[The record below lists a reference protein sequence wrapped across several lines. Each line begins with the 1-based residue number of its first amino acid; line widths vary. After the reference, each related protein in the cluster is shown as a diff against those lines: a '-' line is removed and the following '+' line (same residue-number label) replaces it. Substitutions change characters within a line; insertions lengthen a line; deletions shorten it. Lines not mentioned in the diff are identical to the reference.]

1 MLYFTMLIF
10 VKEGQEN
17 VFQEFEN
24 LAIPLLKEH
33 NGKII
38 YRIRPTKDNYISYE
52 DELPYEIHFL
62 SFNTEQD
69 FKNFGKDERRKA
81 FLHLKEAS
89 IKSTLLVKGEKI

>member
-10 VKEGQEN
+10 VKEGQEK

-69 FKNFGKDERRKA
+69 FKNFRKDERRKA